1 MPSSTPLIELRA
13 LTKSY
18 GSVPAVSAVDLA
30 VAEGEFLT
38 LLGPS
43 GCGKTTIIRMIA
55 GYVMPT
61 AGQVLMD
68 GRDITYEPPQRRRI
82 GMVFQHYA
90 LFPHLTVEENIGFA
104 LRIEGQPRH
113 VIRQR
118 VAEMLQLVH
127 LRGVGARRPAQ
138 LSGGQQQRVA
148 LARALAFSPRI
159 LLMDE
164 PLGALDLKLREQMQ
178 VELKRIQRDVGI
190 TTIHVTHDQE
200 EAFGLSDRVVVMEP
214 GRIVQVDTPE
224 RLYDA
229 PASRYVADFVGKINF
244 LEAEIVSLGAGAVEC
259 RLLGIEGHP
268 VTIRCAAPATFPPGT
283 QVTIGLRPEHL
294 TARPTTGEPGRLQG
308 HVEKTRFVGSYQF
321 VSIRLASALSV
332 MVADPQRSCVVGKE
346 CVLDIDESRVV
357 LFGPQSHDPDPGIGR
372 EEHER
377 PC

>member
-1 MPSSTPLIELRA
+1 MPGGTPIIELRT
-13 LTKSY
+13 LTKFY
-18 GSVPAVSAVDLA
+18 GSVPAVDRVDLA

-61 AGQVLMD
+61 SGQVLLD

-90 LFPHLTVEENIGFA
+90 LFPHLTVEENVGFA
-104 LRIEGQPRH
+104 LRIERQPRH
-113 VIRQR
+113 VVRKR
-118 VAEMLQLVH
+118 VTEMLELVH
-127 LRGVGARRPAQ
+127 LRGVADRRPGQ

-178 VELKRIQRDVGI
+178 TELKRIQRDVGI

-214 GRIVQVDTPE
+214 GRIVQIDTPE

-229 PASRYVADFVGKINF
+229 PRTRYVADFVGKINF
-244 LEAEIVSLGAGAVEC
+244 FDAEVVSLTGDAVTC
-259 RLLGIEGHP
+259 RLLGVEGRA
-268 VTIRCAAPATFPPGT
+268 VTIRCATRAGVPPGT
-283 QVTIGLRPEHL
+283 RVTIGIRPEHL
-294 TARPTTGEPGRLQG
+294 TARALGGDPARLEG
-308 HVEKTRFVGSYQF
+308 HIEKTRFVGAYQF
-321 VSIRLASALSV
+321 VSVRLGPALSV
-332 MVADPQRSCVVGKE
+332 LVADPQRSCVPGKE
-346 CVLDIDESRVV
+346 CAVDVDDSRAV
-357 LFGPQSHDPDPGIGR
+357 LFTGHDYVYQAQRDAV
-372 EEHER
+372 
-377 PC
+377 